1 MAGLLNLPLEVHTLI
16 YRYLAGTPSIKAIAL
31 ACMTTSRYVKFFRD
45 KERVIDLRT
54 GRVSIIH
61 GVIAQLASQAN
72 NGAIAPPNIEIR
84 DTGHR
89 FADAVI
95 QYASYF
101 RTVWLDLPNED
112 GVSASVDQQLRSVYR
127 MLLSQLDP
135 QILSDDHE
143 FWDGSMSLVFPLLMR
158 LTQYISNLELRGSLL
173 WMQRAD
179 LSGSFTRLHTL
190 QLSGLAN
197 SVLPSNCGTIL
208 QLPSLNTLEF
218 SEMKISYK
226 TVSQLSALSVT
237 RLHFVNCHVNTLA
250 LPKAIRACLT
260 LKSFTCILRTA
271 RWTAGKDFNMAQLL
285 HALSSRHA
293 NTLQHLTIRTLGV
306 RVNVKECQYSEEL
319 SEFRNLETLSIDHYM
334 LHFNHLDRTDVQC
347 EETYEKQ
354 YNFFTSPKTSPPE
367 PIQILSALADSLYRL
382 EVSHCDKAPMWYA
395 LLDLMD
401 AKLKGRLRSLR
412 AVKVTYER
420 PAPGETIWSYRAST
434 QARKLSEIR
443 RQRCLGSSWSSW
455 NCHDSNAH
463 LYTNGSLDQPYTHA

>member
-143 FWDGSMSLVFPLLMR
+143 FWDLSL
-158 LTQYISNLELRGSLL
+158 I
-173 WMQRAD
+173 
-179 LSGSFTRLHTL
+179 H
-190 QLSGLAN
+190 
-197 SVLPSNCGTIL
+197 I
-208 QLPSLNTLEF
+208 
-218 SEMKISYK
+218 
-226 TVSQLSALSVT
+226 
-237 RLHFVNCHVNTLA
+237 
-250 LPKAIRACLT
+250 
-260 LKSFTCILRTA
+260 
-271 RWTAGKDFNMAQLL
+271 
-285 HALSSRHA
+285 
-293 NTLQHLTIRTLGV
+293 
-306 RVNVKECQYSEEL
+306 
-319 SEFRNLETLSIDHYM
+319 
-334 LHFNHLDRTDVQC
+334 
-347 EETYEKQ
+347 
-354 YNFFTSPKTSPPE
+354 
-367 PIQILSALADSLYRL
+367 
-382 EVSHCDKAPMWYA
+382 
-395 LLDLMD
+395 
-401 AKLKGRLRSLR
+401 
-412 AVKVTYER
+412 
-420 PAPGETIWSYRAST
+420 
-434 QARKLSEIR
+434 
-443 RQRCLGSSWSSW
+443 
-455 NCHDSNAH
+455 
-463 LYTNGSLDQPYTHA
+463 